1 MLPTL
6 TNNAAGGYQGPVKT
20 KLLKGAGLN
29 VYYQFISLLIYFFFF
44 WQKPDIGVELTGG
57 CQGFATKFMDWP
69 EELLVGGV
77 KKNSSNIIR
86 RCAL

>member
-1 MLPTL
+1 MYTINIHFTFNIL
-6 TNNAAGGYQGPVKT
+6 
-20 KLLKGAGLN
+20 
-29 VYYQFISLLIYFFFF
+29 FFF